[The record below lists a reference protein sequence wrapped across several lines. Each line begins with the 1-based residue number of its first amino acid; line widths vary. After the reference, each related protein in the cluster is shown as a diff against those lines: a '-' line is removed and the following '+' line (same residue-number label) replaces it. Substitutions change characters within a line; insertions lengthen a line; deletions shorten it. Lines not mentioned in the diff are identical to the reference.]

1 MPDAAAYGRAL
12 LKLLPP
18 GPLWRLTPD
27 SVLSRLFHGFGD
39 ELARVE
45 QRGKALVEETDP
57 RTATETLEEWER
69 MLGLPDEDILAI
81 PATDAERRTAIIQKL
96 LRTGG
101 QSAAYYVEIALAAG
115 WVIYVVDGY
124 GDSVA
129 RAGRF
134 RCGDRLNGAEWAF
147 VWRVDVDSSVT
158 GALSS
163 AELERVLTRIS
174 PAHTIVFF
182 NYL

>member
-27 SVLSRLFHGFGD
+27 SVLSKLFHGLGD

-57 RTATETLEEWER
+57 RTATETLAEWER

-81 PATDAERRTAIIQKL
+81 PATNAERRTAIIQKL

-101 QSAAYYVEIALAAG
+101 QSAAYYEGIALAAG
-115 WVIYVVDGY
+115 WVVYVVDGY
-124 GDSVA
+124 GDTVA
-129 RAGRF
+129 RCGTAE
-134 RCGDRLNGAEWAF
+134 CGDPMNGTAWAF
-147 VWRVDVDSSVT
+147 VWRVDVDYSVT

>member
-1 MPDAAAYGRAL
+1 MDGAAYGRAL
-12 LKLLPP
+12 KKLLPP

-27 SVLSRLFHGFGD
+27 SVLSKLFHGLGD

-45 QRGKALVEETDP
+45 QRGKDLVEETDP
-57 RTATETLEEWER
+57 RTASETLAEWER
-69 MLGLPDEDILAI
+69 MLGLPDEDILTI

-101 QSAAYYVEIALAAG
+101 QSAAYYEGIALAAG
-115 WVIYVVDGY
+115 WIIYVVDGY
-124 GDSVA
+124 GSTVA
-129 RAGRF
+129 RVGRF
-134 RCGDRLNGAEWAF
+134 RCGDRLYSVRWAF
-147 VWRVDVDSSVT
+147 VYRVDVDYSLA

-163 AELERVLTRIS
+163 DELERVLTRIS